1 MKSTEVDNKYHED
14 FRSFKKNV
22 MKSSL
27 LIPLL
32 AFLLCSC
39 NAMKKLEDDVYIQQR
54 TPWAKD
60 YPQLDSILIVA
71 NGNSATKRIM
81 EDVMPY
87 FTNSLKERGVNT
99 TSVFVSYSDK
109 RIDESKFNKRNY
121 AYTLWIY
128 EQDRKLQNLD
138 GHNYLVPLAM
148 KLTDNRTADNIW
160 IATSVFNDFVKKK
173 FYNERFAGTL
183 MLIFLS
189 NGIIK

>member
-1 MKSTEVDNKYHED
+1 
-14 FRSFKKNV
+14 

-27 LIPLL
+27 LILIPALL
-32 AFLLCSC
+32 VCSC
-39 NAMKKLEDDVYIQQR
+39 NMMKKMEDGVYIQQR
-54 TPWAKD
+54 TPLSKD

-87 FTNSLKERGVNT
+87 FTNGLKERGVNA

-109 RIDESKFNKRNY
+109 RIDESEFNNRNY

-128 EQDRKLQNLD
+128 EQDRTLQKLD
-138 GHNYLVPLAM
+138 GYEYLVPLAM
-148 KLTDNRTADNIW
+148 KITDNRTSDNVW
-160 IATSVFNDFVKKK
+160 IATSIFNDLVKKK
-173 FYNERFAGTL
+173 FYKERYAGTL
-183 MLIFLS
+183 MLIFRA

>member
-1 MKSTEVDNKYHED
+1 
-14 FRSFKKNV
+14 

-27 LIPLL
+27 FIPLL

-54 TPWAKD
+54 TPWIKD

-87 FTNSLKERGVNT
+87 LTSGLKERGVNA

-109 RIDESKFNKRNY
+109 RINESEFNNRNY

-128 EQDRKLQNLD
+128 EQDRTLQKLD
-138 GHNYLVPLAM
+138 GYEYLVPLAM
-148 KLTDNRTADNIW
+148 KITDNRTSDNVW
-160 IATSVFNDFVKKK
+160 IATSIFNAFVKKK
-173 FYNERFAGTL
+173 FYKERYAGTL
-183 MLIFLS
+183 MLIFRA

>member
-1 MKSTEVDNKYHED
+1 MVINYQYILICVLFSN
-14 FRSFKKNV
+14 FKKNV

-27 LIPLL
+27 LIPIL

-39 NAMKKLEDDVYIQQR
+39 NAMKNLEDDVYIQQR
-54 TPWAKD
+54 TPWNKD

-121 AYTLWIY
+121 TYTLWIY

-138 GHNYLVPLAM
+138 GNYLVPLAM
-148 KLTDNRTADNIW
+148 KLTDNRTSDNIW

-173 FYNERFAGTL
+173 FYKERYAGTL